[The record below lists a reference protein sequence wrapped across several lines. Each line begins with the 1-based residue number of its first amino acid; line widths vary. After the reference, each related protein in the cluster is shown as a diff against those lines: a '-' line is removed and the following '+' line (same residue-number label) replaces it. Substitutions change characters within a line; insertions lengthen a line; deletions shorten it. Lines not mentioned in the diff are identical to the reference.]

1 MKVKVTLNKAVIQRI
16 SDAAKAAAVDTM
28 DAVLTDVQDTVPLD
42 NGTLMNG
49 MYVDSADMDDGYHV
63 WIDHDSIYA
72 RYLYM
77 GVKMVD
83 SKTGKGPALVHDK
96 YGGLVGPRFRK
107 GAKLKVKQPEEKLTF
122 KNDRTDHWFA
132 PYINDDGDKKDFIRD
147 KYTELFRRRAG
158 L

>member
-1 MKVKVTLNKAVIQRI
+1 MRVEIKLDEQAIQGI
-16 SDAAKAAAVDTM
+16 VDAAKAAAVDTM
-28 DAVLTDVQDTVPLD
+28 NVVLTDVQNDVPLN
-42 NGTLMNG
+42 NGTLMNS
-49 MYVDSADMDDGYHV
+49 MYVDSAELDDGFHV

-107 GAKLKVKQPEEKLTF
+107 DAKLKVKQPVEKLKF
-122 KNDRTDHWFA
+122 RNNRTDHWFE
-132 PYINDDGDKKDFIRD
+132 PYISGEKKDFIRD